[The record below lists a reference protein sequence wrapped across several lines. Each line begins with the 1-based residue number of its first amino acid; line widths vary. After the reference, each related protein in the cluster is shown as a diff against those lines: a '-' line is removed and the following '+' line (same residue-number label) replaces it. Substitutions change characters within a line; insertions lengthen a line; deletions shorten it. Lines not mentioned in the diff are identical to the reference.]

1 MTLHNINYEMD
12 SKEVALLIPTFN
24 AGNKWEEALRS
35 CSNQNFTFKR
45 KIIID
50 SGSTDSTLKLA
61 GAFGFDILHIDK
73 EDFDHGYAR
82 QLLAEAAK
90 DCDVLV
96 YLTQDCILKGSNSF
110 TELIKAFDDPKV
122 GIAYGRQLP
131 HNGAKVLETHARLF
145 NYPSKS
151 IVKSFD
157 DRGKL
162 GIKTASCSNSFAAYR
177 RTALEEVGGF
187 PSLTIF
193 AEDVIVGGQVLIKG
207 WKIAYVAEAEVYHSH
222 DYTTKEEF
230 KRYFDIGVFHSMN
243 NWLLKEFGSAGG
255 EGFKYLKSELVYVF
269 KHNLL
274 VLPKMV
280 LSIVAKFLGY
290 KLGMMHESLS
300 LKQKKSFS
308 MHSKYWGKIGK

>member
-1 MTLHNINYEMD
+1 MLKIA
-12 SKEVALLIPTFN
+12 VLIPTLN
-24 AGNKWEEALRS
+24 AGREFVELLRTIALQRAVID
-35 CSNQNFTFKR
+35 K

-50 SGSTDSTLKLA
+50 SGSNDNTVALA
-61 GAFGFDILHIDK
+61 IDYGFDVLKIHK
-73 EDFDHGYAR
+73 NDFDHGYAR

-90 DCDVLV
+90 DCDLLI
-96 YLTQDCILKGSNSF
+96 YLTQDCILKGSSSF

-131 HNGAKVLETHARLF
+131 HSGAKVLETHARLF
-145 NYPSKS
+145 NYPNKS

-177 RTALEEVGGF
+177 TTALEEVGGF
-187 PSLTIF
+187 PGLTIF

-230 KRYFDIGVFHSMN
+230 KRYFDIGVFHSTN
-243 NWLLKEFGSAGG
+243 NWLLEEFGSAGG
-255 EGFKYLKSELVYVF
+255 EGLKYLKSELMYVF

-274 VLPKMV
+274 VLPKMM
-280 LSIVAKFLGY
+280 LSIAAKFLGY

-308 MHSKYWGKIGK
+308 MHSKYWDKIRK